1 MKSKIMLIT
10 AILILIIFGTKL
22 YSGECIIDSKMTFEE
37 SIKGTKA
44 PAKII
49 KTLAIINVKYYAFD
63 GKLHQGQ
70 LVLRKD
76 RVEEIKKAFEI
87 MRNEKFPVA
96 KCIPIVKYGW
106 SDDSSMA
113 DNNTSMFNYRRIAGK
128 KTLSNHAYGV
138 AIDINPV
145 QNPAVYSSG
154 KASPKGAKYVKKAK
168 GTLLRTSPVTV
179 FLLENGW
186 RWGGDW
192 RSLKDWQH
200 FDKK

>member
-1 MKSKIMLIT
+1 MKTIYICLLIMISFLMGG
-10 AILILIIFGTKL
+10 AINSNEL
-22 YSGECIIDSKMTFEE
+22 IIDSAMSFEE
-37 SIKGTKA
+37 AIKGTHA
-44 PAKII
+44 PEKIL
-49 KTLAIINVKYYAFD
+49 KNLTIIDVQYYSFD
-63 GKLHQGQ
+63 SKLHQGQ

-76 RVEEIKKAFEI
+76 RVEEIQKAFEI
-87 MRNEKFPVA
+87 MRKDKFPVA

-113 DNNTSMFNYRRIAGK
+113 DNNTSMFNYRTIAGTK
-128 KTLSNHAYGV
+128 RLSNHSYGV

-154 KASPKGAKYVKKAK
+154 KASPKGAKYDKKAK
-168 GTLLRTSPVTV
+168 GTLLANSPVTKY
-179 FLLENGW
+179 LKQNGW

-192 RSLKDWQH
+192 NSLKDWQH